1 MEIRVLRYFLEIA
14 REGNMTR
21 AAKRLHVT
29 QPTLSKQMKE
39 LEQELGKKLF
49 RRSSTS
55 VSLTD
60 EGMLLRKRVEDL
72 LAMADKIERE
82 FKALDEITGGDI
94 YIGCA
99 ESYLIKYLAR
109 AVNGLNEKYADIH
122 YHITSGDTGQV
133 AESLD
138 RGLLDFAFI
147 VEPPDLS
154 KYNYLEVPGHDTWG
168 VLMRRDCPLAEK
180 TAIEVRDILPY
191 PVFCSEQSAKVDLPR
206 WCGEHMD
213 RLNIMA
219 TFNLAGNAAV
229 FAREG
234 LGVALTFDKLI
245 EVSEDSDLCFRQI
258 IPALHTKMY
267 VIWKKYQIFT
277 PVARLLLTELKKVI
291 DCQNRGPDI

>member
-21 AAKRLHVT
+21 AAERLHVT

-49 RRSSTS
+49 RRGSTN

-60 EGMLLRKRVEDL
+60 EGMLLRKRAEDL
-72 LAMADKIERE
+72 LAMADKIENE
-82 FKALDEITGGDI
+82 FRSLDEITGGDI

-99 ESYLIKYLAR
+99 ESYLIKYLAS
-109 AVNGLNEKYADIH
+109 AVRQLNEKYANIH
-122 YHITSGDTGQV
+122 YHITSGDTEQV

-154 KYNYLEVPGHDTWG
+154 KYNYLEVPEQDTWG
-168 VLMRRDCPLAEK
+168 VLMRKDCPLAKK
-180 TAIEVRDILPY
+180 TFIEVSDILPY

-206 WCGEHMD
+206 WCGEQVD
-213 RLNIMA
+213 QLNIMA
-219 TFNLAGNAAV
+219 TFNLSGNAAV
-229 FAREG
+229 FAKEG
-234 LGVALTFDKLI
+234 LGVVLTFDKLI
-245 EVSEDSDLCFRQI
+245 EISEDSDLCFRQI
-258 IPALHTKMY
+258 APVLHTKMY

-277 PVARLLLTELKKVI
+277 PVAELLLSELKSSFS
-291 DCQNRGPDI
+291 